1 MSSAL
6 LRPSK
11 TRSRLVLVL
20 IGLCFLAPILIAL
33 AFQSPFMHF
42 RPAASKN
49 FGELINPVQLVE
61 ATSFQTL
68 LETPPGPRE
77 ANWSLLY
84 LPPAACGACTA
95 ELDLLA
101 HIRQAMGRELD
112 RVQLEVISERRFELP
127 KEAGFTVRLAATDQ
141 QQALLTRLGLSDGGL
156 VILDPLR
163 NAMMR
168 YPSQF
173 DGSKVRKDLARLLK
187 ASQVGKSQSTGVI
200 AAAYQ
205 ASSGLES

>member
-11 TRSRLVLVL
+11 SRSRLALVL

-33 AFQSPFMHF
+33 AFQSPLLRFS
-42 RPAASKN
+42 PAPSKN
-49 FGELINPVQLVE
+49 LGELIHPVQPIE
-61 ATSFQTL
+61 ATAFQTL
-68 LETPPGPRE
+68 LDIPPGPRE
-77 ANWSLLY
+77 ANWSLVY
-84 LPPAACGACTA
+84 LPPAGCGACTA

-112 RVQLEVISERRFELP
+112 RVQLEIISDRRFELP
-127 KEAGFTVRLAATDQ
+127 KEAAFTVRLAAADQ
-141 QQALLTRLGLSDGGL
+141 QQALLARLGLKDGGL

-187 ASQVGKSQSTGVI
+187 ASQVGKSQSSGVI
-200 AAAYQ
+200 AALSIMNAGQ
-205 ASSGLES
+205 KS

>member
-1 MSSAL
+1 MSSSL
-6 LRPSK
+6 LAPSK
-11 TRSRLVLVL
+11 SRSRLALIL

-33 AFQSPFMHF
+33 AFQSPLMRFS
-42 RPAASKN
+42 PAPTKN
-49 FGELINPVQLVE
+49 LGELIHPVQPID
-61 ATSFQTL
+61 ATEFDTL
-68 LETPPGPRE
+68 LAIAPGPRE
-77 ANWSLLY
+77 ANWGLVY

-101 HIRQAMGRELD
+101 HIRQAMGRDLD
-112 RVQLEVISERRFELP
+112 RVQLEVISAQRFDLP
-127 KEAGFTVRLAATDQ
+127 KEAGFSVRLASRDQ
-141 QQALLTRLGLSDGGL
+141 YQALVARLGLVDGGL

-187 ASQVGKSQSTGVI
+187 ASQVGKSQSSGVI
-200 AAAYQ
+200 AAVTAPDARQ
-205 ASSGLES
+205 RS